1 MFSTSTKKPL
11 TQKDIIKRLQT
22 AVVPLIAAI
31 KAENALLESGK
42 FSKIQE
48 VCEQKVE
55 CLQNLSDAEAD
66 LENFVRNN
74 TIDKSDPALVK
85 LKTSFEE
92 LGLVNERND
101 ILLRANIEA
110 SSKIMEYY
118 KEAHTSK
125 ITKSYGYNSQ
135 GSVVAS
141 KNLEKIMP
149 SISLNNKV

>member
-1 MFSTSTKKPL
+1 MFLTSTKKPL
-11 TQKDIIKRLQT
+11 TQKDIVKRLQV

-31 KAENALLESGK
+31 KAENALLENGK

-48 VCEQKVE
+48 VCDKKVE
-55 CLQNLSDAEAD
+55 CLQSFSEVEAD

-74 TIDKSDPALVK
+74 NIDKADPSLVR
-85 LKTSFEE
+85 LKAFFEE
-92 LGLVNERND
+92 LSQVNERND

-110 SSKIMEYY
+110 SSKIMEFY
-118 KEAHTSK
+118 KEAHTNK

-135 GSVVAS
+135 GAVVAS